1 MRQGNSHGL
10 PLHRYGK
17 SCGGTERRSQ
27 NKATVQPWRTPL
39 LHHRGVTSVLGN
51 CRSSDLGSDMKRP
64 TSRCSTPAT
73 MSLRFKWGRTHFKP
87 QKFAGTLL
95 ASGHWRGAASAR
107 GVRGHDPIVG
117 RTKSKAS
124 AEYPRHFAWN
134 MPSSWSP
141 TSSSWGRR
149 SSWPTHEGTQSGAT
163 HGAKGDVPEGQT
175 RGIKTFRGWTSQ
187 HRIEFVG
194 KGIIFDPKTY
204 GMVGGLWQ
212 VRHAETFVGG
222 RPGPCQGSVCWR
234 TERDPFRRWTNYSNP
249 CNPITP
255 RTPNYN
261 VVFWFGSL
269 LRMDE
274 INQTLRS
281 GTKIRN
287 HNVEIWGDRG

>member
-107 GVRGHDPIVG
+107 GSRPNRRKNQVEGLCRVPKALCLEYAKLLIAHLKLMGKEEFLAYRMKALKAELPTGPKVTYPKG
-117 RTKSKAS
+117 KPEGSKHS
-124 AEYPRHFAWN
+124 EAEQV
-134 MPSSWSP
+134 S
-141 TSSSWGRR
+141 TESSSSARA
-149 SSWPTHEGTQSGAT
+149 SSSTPRPMEWSEGY
-163 HGAKGDVPEGQT
+163 
-175 RGIKTFRGWTSQ
+175 
-187 HRIEFVG
+187 G
-194 KGIIFDPKTY
+194 KY
-204 GMVGGLWQ
+204 GMLKPSLAADQDPAKEVYVGGLRGTLS
-212 VRHAETFVGG
+212 VDG
-222 RPGPCQGSVCWR
+222 R
-234 TERDPFRRWTNYSNP
+234 
-249 CNPITP
+249 I
-255 RTPNYN
+255 
-261 VVFWFGSL
+261 
-269 LRMDE
+269 
-274 INQTLRS
+274 IQTLV
-281 GTKIRN
+281 IQ
-287 HNVEIWGDRG
+287 